1 MAVVNDDKFMLHNY
15 LQAVLCQSK
24 HTNQKSRT
32 EEVYMNKKRVKT
44 SLSFGDAP
52 QPSPGPQV
60 PEISNVIIRGARIV
74 GSTTEGGAVV
84 LPTCEG
90 KTGSFTAVKGR
101 IYNFPVTAPATVT
114 CPLSPAFMDS
124 FVLRLD
130 GASETNII
138 TINGNGENVES
149 KTVNGTLIRSGTH
162 LIEYWGE
169 VDGVNVGWVS
179 YAGLRT

>member
-1 MAVVNDDKFMLHNY
+1 MVTNLYSIIIHRQFYA
-15 LQAVLCQSK
+15 
-24 HTNQKSRT
+24 NQKSRT
-32 EEVYMNKKRVKT
+32 EEVHMNKKRVKT
-44 SLSFGDAP
+44 SLTFGDSP

-90 KTGSFTAVKGR
+90 KTGSFTAVKGH
-101 IYNFPVTAPATVT
+101 IYNFPVTASATVT

-130 GASETNII
+130 GASETNIV
-138 TINGNGENVES
+138 TLNGNGENVES
-149 KTVNGTLIRSGTH
+149 RADNGTLVKSGTH
-162 LIEYWGE
+162 LIEYWG
-169 VDGVNVGWVS
+169 VVNGVNVGWVS